1 MNMSELYKA
10 VTALKHGYEVNAR
23 TMYDDDMIGHAETLS
38 NHHDELIEVLAKA
51 AVFDAMKKALIKEVG
66 PEIAEQFN
74 AKVDKFRT
82 EIMASSPEAEAL
94 KI

>member
-1 MNMSELYKA
+1 MSELYEA

-38 NHHDELIEVLAKA
+38 SHHDELIEVLAKA
-51 AVFDAMKKALIKEVG
+51 AAFDAMKQALIKNLG
-66 PEIAEQFN
+66 PEIAEQFD

-82 EIMASSPEAEAL
+82 QIMASSPVVEAL